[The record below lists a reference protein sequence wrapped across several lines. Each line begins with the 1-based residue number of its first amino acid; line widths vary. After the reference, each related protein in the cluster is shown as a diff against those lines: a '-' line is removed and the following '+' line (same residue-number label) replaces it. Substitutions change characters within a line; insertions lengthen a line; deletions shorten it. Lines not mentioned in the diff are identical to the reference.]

1 MILFIIFCLLHWQKP
16 DTLWQI
22 EQKYVYEGLNLLNL
36 SKIDLEYDK
45 HWIQDSFRLDVVK
58 KLMDHPVQVPDYT
71 LYSGKTIKNLFR
83 LSDYL
88 NFTCN
93 EITGRQIISQ
103 KFKSRELIPLI
114 TEIFN
119 ITKSHLDKAFIK
131 LNPAELDSL
140 LYTAPSLWADEADS
154 IERGYAGAL
163 HKEFNVERDTG
174 TTLKTLQLL
183 NLTKKIDI
191 YELHIA
197 GSTLAQGIEK
207 IKEIAEK
214 LFNQEN
220 LIYKEI
226 PGVKGPVYEFFEL
239 PGGFKGVIGSPDDN
253 VYIEDFAVIIEPGG
267 NDTYSGRCA
276 GAIGGLSSPVSF
288 VIDLSGDDVYRNDK
302 KLVNQG
308 AGLFGAGI
316 LWDLSGNDTYTGFHI
331 SQGAGL
337 FGIGML
343 IDEEGFD
350 NYRGGYFTQGAGNFG
365 TGILLDLQQ
374 DDIYHSYSWA
384 QGMGGVWGYGLLFDK
399 DGDDLYYAGGQYLH
413 MPLNPDQFR
422 SFAQGFGFGWRDVAS
437 GGIGFLLDCTG
448 NDKYISEVYG
458 QATSYW
464 FGLGMLLDE
473 QGNDLYSAAQYSQ
486 GAGIHFSIGSLLDLE
501 GDDHYFSRFGPSQ
514 GEGHDVAVGF
524 LLDKDGDDVYYA
536 SGGQGI
542 GLTNSVGIFIDT
554 RGNDDYCSREGM
566 SQAGANWT
574 RGTGGIGLFI
584 DLQGDD
590 RYAEKDKGRNNH
602 IWTSGTYA
610 LGMDL
615 EAVEPKKEPWE
626 DTITTFPELDT
637 MQSDSAKMA
646 KLFYYGSLWEV
657 RADIPKA
664 RTGRRIL
671 INEFKEKAVEYIFKN
686 EMRTFDGLKLRAIEE
701 IFKAFKDTS
710 AYYLYQGLHSEN
722 DTIVRNCIYLF
733 GQLEYTKARDTLRF
747 ILGQRPDDKIAG
759 VLIYTLG
766 KLKDTLAVPVISE
779 YYNHKNERMR
789 LRVAE
794 ALQNIKDTLGLRVLI
809 PMLFDSSYL
818 VKIASIEGIA
828 NLGKKGLEGVE
839 SELKKALSEKN
850 RTTLIK
856 TLFRIYNKLDNK
868 DKTPELKKQLAQI
881 AQKYINSDYPAL
893 KKESQ
898 RLIDLVEGR
907 GILEPDI
914 LFLCPDVLEN

>member
-1 MILFIIFCLLHWQKP
+1 MLTFIIFSFLIWQKP
-16 DTLWQI
+16 DTLWQV
-22 EQKYVYEGLNLLNL
+22 EQKYIYEGLNLLNL

-45 HWIQDSFRLDVVK
+45 HWIQDSFRIKVVTE
-58 KLMDHPVQVPDYT
+58 LMNHPMSVPDYI
-71 LYSGKTIKNLFR
+71 LYSGRKIKG
-83 LSDYL
+83 LSHLSEYVD
-88 NFTCN
+88 FCSN
-93 EITGRQIISQ
+93 EITNKPVISA
-103 KFKSRELIPLI
+103 KFRSKELIPLI
-114 TEIFN
+114 NEVFN
-119 ITKSHLDKAFIK
+119 LTKSHLDKAFIK

-154 IERGYAGAL
+154 LERGYVGAL
-163 HKEFNVERDTG
+163 HKEFRVERDTG
-174 TTLKTLQLL
+174 TTLETLELL

-191 YELHIA
+191 YELHNA
-197 GSTLAQGIEK
+197 GSTLAQGVEK
-207 IKEIAEK
+207 IKEIVEK
-214 LFNQEN
+214 LFSEDNFTF
-220 LIYKEI
+220 KEI
-226 PGVKGPVYEFFEL
+226 SGVKGSVYEVFEL
-239 PGGFKGVIGSPDDN
+239 PGGFKGVIGGPDDN
-253 VYIEDFAVIIEPGG
+253 GYIEDFAVIIEPGG

-276 GAIGGLSSPVSF
+276 GAVGGLSSPVSF

-308 AGLFGAGI
+308 AGFFGAGI

-331 SQGAGL
+331 SQGAGIY
-337 FGIGML
+337 GIGML
-343 IDEEGFD
+343 IDEKGFD
-350 NYRGGYFTQGAGNFG
+350 NYRGGYFVQGAGNFG
-365 TGILLDLQQ
+365 TGILLDYQQ
-374 DDIYHSYSWA
+374 DDVYHAYSWA
-384 QGMGGVWGYGLLFDK
+384 QGMGGVWGYGLLYNK
-399 DGDDLYYAGGQYLH
+399 DGDDIYYAGGQYLH
-413 MPLNPDQFR
+413 MPLDPDQFR
-422 SFAQGFGFGWRDVAS
+422 SFAQGFGFGFRDVAS

-464 FGLGMLLDE
+464 FALGMLLDE

-486 GAGIHFSIGSLLDLE
+486 GAGIHLSVGGLLDLE
-501 GDDHYFSRFGPSQ
+501 GDDHYFSRFGPAQ

-584 DLQGDD
+584 DLQGED
-590 RYAEKDKGRNNH
+590 RYAEKDKGKNNH

-626 DTITTFPELDT
+626 DTITTFSELDT

-646 KLFYYGSLWEV
+646 RLFYYGSLWEV

-747 ILGQRPDDKIAG
+747 MLGQRPDDKITG
-759 VLIYTLG
+759 VLIYALG
-766 KLKDTLAVPVISE
+766 KLKDTLAVPIIFT
-779 YYNHKNERMR
+779 YYNHKKERMR

-794 ALQNIKDTLGLRVLI
+794 ALQNIKDTLGLQVLI
-809 PMLFDSSYL
+809 PLLFDSSYL
-818 VKIASIEGIA
+818 VKIASMEGIA
-828 NLGKKGLEGVE
+828 NLGMKGLERVE
-839 SELKKALSEKN
+839 SELAKTQKN
-850 RTTLIK
+850 EGRTIFIK
-856 TLFRIYNKLDNK
+856 TICQTYNKLESEN
-868 DKTPELKKQLAQI
+868 KTPELKKRLANI
-881 AQKYINSDYPAL
+881 AQRYINSDYPAL
-893 KKESQ
+893 KKEAQ
-898 RLIDLVEGR
+898 RLIDLIEGR
-907 GILEPDI
+907 GMLKPDEI
-914 LFLCPDVLEN
+914 FLLPKDIMD